1 MYVGEEESFQVKKGN
16 GEVKQFDTT
25 KEIEDKLRMRN
36 KKWINII
43 KRDFRRKKCGKY
55 DNNTE
60 KRERGKER
68 KTLDI
73 EERLSVK
80 KTRWMERKNVLRLQ
94 NYLNLPQL

>member
-1 MYVGEEESFQVKKGN
+1 
-16 GEVKQFDTT
+16 
-25 KEIEDKLRMRN
+25 MRN

-43 KRDFRRKKCGKY
+43 KRDFRRTKCGKY

-73 EERLSVK
+73 EERI
-80 KTRWMERKNVLRLQ
+80 
-94 NYLNLPQL
+94 